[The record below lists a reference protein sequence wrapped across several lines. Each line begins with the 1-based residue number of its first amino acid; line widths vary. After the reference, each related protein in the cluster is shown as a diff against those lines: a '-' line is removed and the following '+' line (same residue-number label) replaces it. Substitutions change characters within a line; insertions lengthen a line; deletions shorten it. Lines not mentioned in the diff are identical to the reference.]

1 MTRMQASARRS
12 SKKRCAWAGSDPL
25 YLAYHDRE
33 WGTPVHR
40 DRKLF
45 EMLVLEGA
53 QAGLSWLT
61 ILKKRDNYRKAFC
74 GFDAEKVARFDRRQI
89 ARLLEDPGIVRNRA
103 KVEAAVGN
111 ARVLL
116 SIRDKYKT
124 FNRFCWQFVDG
135 RPLVNRW
142 RSVRSIPA
150 RTERSEAMS
159 RELVRRGMKF
169 VGPTICYAFMQA
181 TGMVNDHT
189 VSCFR
194 RAELIGRA

>member
-1 MTRMQASARRS
+1 MMRMQASARRS
-12 SKKRCAWAGSDPL
+12 SKKRCDWAGPDPL

-74 GFDAEKVARFDRRQI
+74 GFDAEKVARFDRRKI
-89 ARLLEDPGIVRNRA
+89 AGLLEDPGIVRNRA
-103 KVEAAVGN
+103 KIEAAVGN

-116 SIRDKYKT
+116 SIREEYKT

-135 RPLVNRW
+135 RPLVNRR

-150 RTERSEAMS
+150 KTQRSEALS
-159 RELVRRGMKF
+159 RELIRRGMKF

-181 TGMVNDHT
+181 TGMVNDHI
-189 VSCFR
+189 VRCFR
-194 RAELIGRA
+194 HAELIGRV

>member
-1 MTRMQASARRS
+1 MTRMQASARQS
-12 SKKRCAWAGSDPL
+12 SKKRCSWAGSDPL

-74 GFDAEKVARFDRRQI
+74 GFEVEQVARFDRRKI
-89 ARLLEDPGIVRNRA
+89 GRLLEDPGIVRNRA
-103 KVEAAVGN
+103 KVEAAVQN

-116 SIRDKYKT
+116 SIREEYKT
-124 FNRFCWQFVDG
+124 FSRFCWQFVDG

-142 RSVRSIPA
+142 RSVRSVPA
-150 RTERSEAMS
+150 HTERSEAMS
-159 RELVRRGMKF
+159 RELIRRGMKF

-194 RAELIGRA
+194 RAELIGRV

>member
-1 MTRMQASARRS
+1 MMRMQASARQP
-12 SKKRCAWAGSDPL
+12 SKKRCAWTGSDPL

-74 GFDAEKVARFDRRQI
+74 GFDAEKVARFDRRKI
-89 ARLLEDPGIVRNRA
+89 ARLLEDPGIVRNRT

-111 ARVLL
+111 ARILL
-116 SIRDKYKT
+116 SIREEYKS

-135 RPLVNRW
+135 RPLVNRR

-159 RELVRRGMKF
+159 RELIRRGMKF

-194 RAELIGRA
+194 RAELIGRV